1 MSCLFFFPFLDS
13 GLNYFSIFNLW
24 IIFHLFTRFNSSMQK
39 FFMGKSANVANGN
52 AAASSEMEDG
62 NANYDYVWDDDPS
75 SPLLSAGKVNQ
86 TGWVLKT
93 TLYQKIKSILY
104 AVIRNR
110 FLGYG
115 MEIDDGLSGRL
126 WVFPSV
132 ALNFAPLCF

>member
-1 MSCLFFFPFLDS
+1 
-13 GLNYFSIFNLW
+13 
-24 IIFHLFTRFNSSMQK
+24 MQK

-93 TLYQKIKSILY
+93 ALHQKINPILY
-104 AVIRNR
+104 TVMRNWL
-110 FLGYG
+110 LGYEI
-115 MEIDDGLSGRL
+115 EID
-126 WVFPSV
+126 
-132 ALNFAPLCF
+132 